1 MEQRSRL
8 KITEVRLVRLRT
20 IEEAGTLEPAWNPGG
35 EMQFRVGGGAY
46 VEVRTD
52 EGLAGIGPAVDP
64 GLLPAIEKVLVGE
77 DPFDIERHAGALRYY
92 AAGQAYRGAAGVDI
106 ALWDLIGKVCGQPLY
121 KLWGAA
127 KEKVPAYASMVRLS
141 TAEERAELASRLVE
155 EGWKAIKLR
164 LHHETMAEDL
174 EVVEKVRAAVDERM
188 VIMVD
193 GNQAQSAGDWQ
204 PGVRWDFQRAVET
217 ARQLQELGCYWLE
230 EPLSRYA
237 FDQLAELNARVEMP
251 IAGGENNRGVH
262 EFVQM
267 LERGVYDVLQPES
280 MVNEGATAL
289 RKIGTLAEAFGKRV
303 APHHGGGNL
312 GVIAHLHLV
321 CSWAHAPYLELLHDP
336 PIGDYRHGFSIMESP
351 PLVDAEGMVAP
362 PQGPGLGVEIRRDLI
377 VEE

>member
-1 MEQRSRL
+1 MEQRSRM
-8 KITEVRLVRLRT
+8 KITGVRLVRLRT
-20 IEEAGTLEPAWNPGG
+20 IEEMGTLEPAWNPGG
-35 EMQFRVGGGAY
+35 EMSFRVGGGAY

-52 EGLAGIGPAVDP
+52 EGLVGIGPAVDP

-77 DPFDIERHAGALRYY
+77 DPFDTERHAGALRYY
-92 AAGQAYRGAAGVDI
+92 AAGPAYRGAAGVDI
-106 ALWDLIGKVCGQPLY
+106 ALWDLIGKACGQPLY
-121 KLWGAA
+121 KLWGGA
-127 KEKVPAYASMVRLS
+127 KEKVSAYASMVRLS

-155 EGWKAIKLR
+155 KGWKAIKLR

-174 EVVEKVRAAVDERM
+174 EVVEKVRAAVGERM

-193 GNQAQSAGDWQ
+193 GNQAQSAGNWQ

-230 EPLSRYA
+230 EPLPRYA

-251 IAGGENNRGVH
+251 IAGGENNCGVH

-267 LERGVYDVLQPES
+267 LARGVYDVLQPES
-280 MVNEGATAL
+280 MVNEGVTAL

-321 CSWAHAPYLELLHDP
+321 CSWTHAPYLELLHDP
-336 PIGDYRHGFSIMESP
+336 PIGDYRHGFSIMENP
-351 PLVDAEGMVAP
+351 PLVDAEGCMAP
-362 PQGPGLGVEIRRDLI
+362 PQGPGLGVEIRRDLV

>member
-1 MEQRSRL
+1 M
-8 KITEVRLVRLRT
+8 KITGVRLVRLRT
-20 IEEAGTLEPAWNPGG
+20 IEEMGTLEPAWNPGG
-35 EMQFRVGGGAY
+35 EMSFRVGGGAY
-46 VEVRTD
+46 VDVRTD
-52 EGLAGIGPAVDP
+52 EGLVGIGPAVDP

-77 DPFDIERHAGALRYY
+77 DPFDTERHAGALRYY
-92 AAGQAYRGAAGVDI
+92 AAGPAYRGAAGVDI
-106 ALWDLIGKVCGQPLY
+106 ALWDLIGKACGQPLY
-121 KLWGAA
+121 KLWGGA
-127 KEKVPAYASMVRLS
+127 KEKVSAYASMVRLS

-155 EGWKAIKLR
+155 KGWKAIKLR

-174 EVVEKVRAAVDERM
+174 EVVEKVRAAVGERM

-193 GNQAQSAGDWQ
+193 GNQAQSAGNWQ

-230 EPLSRYA
+230 EPLPRYA

-251 IAGGENNRGVH
+251 IAGGENNCGVH

-267 LERGVYDVLQPES
+267 LARGVYDVLQPES
-280 MVNEGATAL
+280 MVNEGVTAL

-321 CSWAHAPYLELLHDP
+321 CSWTHAPYLELLHDP
-336 PIGDYRHGFSIMESP
+336 PIGDYRHGFSIMENP
-351 PLVDAEGMVAP
+351 PLVDAEGCMAP
-362 PQGPGLGVEIRRDLI
+362 PQGPGLGVEIRRDLV

>member
-8 KITEVRLVRLRT
+8 KITGVRLVRLRT

-52 EGLAGIGPAVDP
+52 EGLVGIGPAVDP

-77 DPFDIERHAGALRYY
+77 DPFDTERHAGALRYY
-92 AAGQAYRGAAGVDI
+92 AAGPAYRGAAGVDI
-106 ALWDLIGKVCGQPLY
+106 ALWDLIGKACGQPLY
-121 KLWGAA
+121 KLWGGA

-164 LHHETMAEDL
+164 LHYETMAEDL
-174 EVVEKVRAAVDERM
+174 EVVEKVRAAVGERM

-230 EPLSRYA
+230 EPLPRYA

-280 MVNEGATAL
+280 MVNEGVTAL
-289 RKIGTLAEAFGKRV
+289 RKIGTLAEAFGKQV

-321 CSWAHAPYLELLHDP
+321 CSWSHAPYLELLHDP
-336 PIGDYRHGFSIMESP
+336 PIGDYRNGFSIMENP
-351 PLVDAEGMVAP
+351 PLVDAEGFVAP
-362 PQGPGLGVEIRRDLI
+362 PQGPGLGVEIRQDLI

>member
-1 MEQRSRL
+1 MES
-8 KITEVRLVRLRT
+8 
-20 IEEAGTLEPAWNPGG
+20 GG
-35 EMQFRVGGGAY
+35 RDAVQSGGGAY

-52 EGLAGIGPAVDP
+52 EGLVGIGPAVDP

-77 DPFDIERHAGALRYY
+77 DPFDTERHAGALRYY
-92 AAGQAYRGAAGVDI
+92 AAGPAYRGAAGVDI
-106 ALWDLIGKVCGQPLY
+106 ALWDLIGKACGQPLY
-121 KLWGAA
+121 KLWGGA

-164 LHHETMAEDL
+164 LHYETMAEDL
-174 EVVEKVRAAVDERM
+174 EVVEKVRAAVGERM

-230 EPLSRYA
+230 EPLPRYA

-251 IAGGENNRGVH
+251 IAGGENNRGV
-262 EFVQM
+262 
-267 LERGVYDVLQPES
+267 YDVLQPES
-280 MVNEGATAL
+280 MVNEGVTAL
-289 RKIGTLAEAFGKRV
+289 RKIGTLAEAFGKQV

-321 CSWAHAPYLELLHDP
+321 CSWSHAPYLELLHDP
-336 PIGDYRHGFSIMESP
+336 PIGDYRNGFSIMENP
-351 PLVDAEGMVAP
+351 PLVDAEGFVAP
-362 PQGPGLGVEIRRDLI
+362 PQGPGLGVEIRQDLI